1 MSEVPERGEYASRP
15 PRSVGPVPP
24 PAILEKIETA
34 RKLFEEYGALLRADA
49 RVAAQLECARRKIE
63 RSRKANVES
72 GVAAAC
78 RRCDEEEGGSCCGA
92 GIENRYTPVL
102 LLANLLMGKNLPLK
116 RRSENDCHFL
126 GETGCSLDARH
137 VLCVN
142 YLCTRIQ
149 KELPAR
155 ELIRLQNIIGEEMDA
170 VFLLHETIKKTMKSA
185 GT

>member
-1 MSEVPERGEYASRP
+1 MSEVTERGEHAP
-15 PRSVGPVPP
+15 GPRQSAGPVPP

-34 RKLFEEYGALLRADA
+34 RQLFEEYGVLLRTDA
-49 RVAAQLECARRKIE
+49 RVAARLECAREKIE
-63 RSRKANVES
+63 QSRKAGVES

-102 LLANLLMGKNLPLK
+102 LLANLLMGKSLPLE
-116 RRSENDCHFL
+116 RRSENGCHFL
-126 GETGCSLDARH
+126 GETGCRLDARH

-170 VFLLHETIKKTMKSA
+170 VFLLHETIKKAMRSA
-185 GT
+185 KP